1 MCRHRGRR
9 APLGEGAT
17 VTDSPT
23 PYGSDPPGAAS
34 LRKSLGVVDGFAI
47 AASSTAATTSIGIG
61 LGVTAGAVGLHLP
74 IIMLL
79 GFLPI
84 LGIASA
90 YSRLNRVEPNMGS
103 GYVWVGRS
111 LSPWLGFLV
120 GWIGIVST
128 VVFLSYTTTVTGSAL
143 LQLAGEGGLHTL
155 AGLHLDPDS
164 TAQSTALGIAVL
176 IAVTFTAITG
186 IRSAANLQ
194 KYLLVFEYVVL
205 LGFCGYGLVVG
216 PHPFSL
222 DWINPFTI
230 PSGQQLAQG
239 LLLSVFCYWG
249 FESSFSVNEEV
260 RDPQDASRA
269 GLITLF
275 TMLGLFLLGSFAFQR
290 VLSLDELTGH
300 GAQGLTYFGD
310 RLADQ
315 PLAALPLI
323 ALTFSAVASLQSG
336 VIPTV
341 RGMFAMSRDR
351 TLGPLWTKVSPRFG
365 TPAAGTVAIGC
376 VAAAVA
382 VLSLVIPKVG
392 DLILASVNAIGVVVS
407 VYYALTAL
415 AAAARFRGLLRESPS
430 EALRA
435 VVLPVL
441 SAVALLGLGGYLCW
455 SFYTSADHFAI
466 SPDNGW
472 FMLFCPAAMLL
483 TGVGAA
489 AWAKWV
495 RKSPYFVTGR
505 SLAPAEPAVTEAA

>member
-1 MCRHRGRR
+1 MSSRPAHR
-9 APLGEGAT
+9 
-17 VTDSPT
+17 DQ
-23 PYGSDPPGAAS
+23 PPAG

-79 GFLPI
+79 AFLPI
-84 LGIASA
+84 LGIAGA

-128 VVFLSYTTTVTGSAL
+128 VVFLAYTTTVTGSAL
-143 LQLAGEGGLHTL
+143 IQLAGESGLHRL
-155 AGLHLDPDS
+155 AGLRLDPDS
-164 TAQSTALGIAVL
+164 TAQSTALGIVVL
-176 IAVTFTAITG
+176 VAVTLTAVTG

-194 KYLLVFEYVVL
+194 KYLLVFEYAVL
-205 LGFCGYGLVVG
+205 LGFCGYALFAG

-230 PSGQQLAQG
+230 PSLQQLAQG
-239 LLLSVFCYWG
+239 LLLSVFCFWG
-249 FESSFSVNEEV
+249 FESTFSVSEEIK
-260 RDPQDASRA
+260 DPRDASRA
-269 GLITLF
+269 GTITLF

-290 VLSLDELTGH
+290 VLSFDELTTH

-310 RLADQ
+310 RLAGE

-351 TLGPLWTKVSPRFG
+351 TLGPLWARISPRYG
-365 TPAAGTVAIGC
+365 TPAAGTVVIGC

-407 VYYALTAL
+407 LYYALTAL
-415 AAAARFRGLLRESPS
+415 AAAARFRGALRESPS
-430 EALRA
+430 LALRA
-435 VVLPVL
+435 VVLPVV
-441 SAVALLGLGGYLCW
+441 SALVLLGLGGYLCW
-455 SFYTSADHFAI
+455 TFYTSADHFEI

-472 FMLFCPAAMLL
+472 FMLLCPAVMLL
-483 TGVGAA
+483 TGVAAA
-489 AWAKWV
+489 AWAKWA
-495 RKSPYFVTGR
+495 RKSPYFATGR
-505 SLAPAEPAVTEAA
+505 SVPPAAPAEPAPEPVAEPA